1 MKLSRLKHRL
11 HIYFFLNQIK
21 NRLRKYGFIKK
32 IETVPDIFYEDCA
45 SGKIPIHELWS
56 HANSNNEKIQL
67 AIATAPNCPSEL
79 IEQLLKATPA
89 YIKYKIV
96 ENKESVSAEFLRLVY
111 NNALAPDDYAVRT
124 QIMVNP
130 LCPMDIRKEIMS
142 DPDCQPFVGEI
153 PNLQEYYIRKFFD
166 TNYHTKKTMC
176 AIQKLP
182 NDIIEDVLK
191 SNDEMLIALLHHN
204 EKLKSYFATK

>member
-1 MKLSRLKHRL
+1 
-11 HIYFFLNQIK
+11 
-21 NRLRKYGFIKK
+21 
-32 IETVPDIFYEDCA
+32 
-45 SGKIPIHELWS
+45 LWS

-67 AIATAPNCPSEL
+67 AVATAPNCPSEL

-96 ENKESVSAEFLRLVY
+96 ENKEAVTAEFLRLVY